1 MNLFKTYK
9 RNALWVAT
17 LLAILLVAGCAGIEP
32 YQPRD
37 HREEGP
43 QRGLLSGEDGEFSFY
58 VNLDEDESV
67 RVESKEEVGPATK
80 SP

>member
-1 MNLFKTYK
+1 MSLFNTYK
-9 RNALWVAT
+9 QNALWGAT

-58 VNLDEDESV
+58 VNLPDNESD
-67 RVESKEEVGPATK
+67 RVKSEEAEPFNRK
-80 SP
+80 P